1 MDTDDSGSSQRG
13 TARFAGLFQPSWLH
27 AAATFAIDLVF
38 PPRCAGCG
46 KVGVSWCERCVLDT
60 QPQAPLLQQSHFL
73 ALTAVA
79 ATGSHSGKLR
89 EAVQALKYDNVRAIA
104 DFMAARMAYALQ
116 YLMWHYDLIL
126 PVPMGSARLR
136 ERRYNQAGLI
146 AAALSREVNVAVQ
159 PSLIWRTRETR
170 SQVGLSADERLVNV
184 ANAFAAHPTLLR
196 DQSVLLIDDVYT
208 TGATLNA
215 CAEALRAV
223 GAREVYALT
232 VTAAQHQ

>member
-1 MDTDDSGSSQRG
+1 MDTDDPESRRG
-13 TARFAGLFQPSWLH
+13 AARLAGLSTSSWLKTGV
-27 AAATFAIDLVF
+27 AYTLDLIF

-46 KVGVSWCERCVLDT
+46 RVGFSWCQRCIRETDVYF
-60 QPQAPLLQQSHFL
+60 PLLQYSQHSGL
-73 ALTAVA
+73 SAVA
-79 ATGSHSGKLR
+79 ATGAHAGKLR

-104 DFMAARMAYALQ
+104 DFMGKRMAQILGWLDWQ
-116 YLMWHYDLIL
+116 FDLIL

-146 AAALSREVNVAVQ
+146 AAALAREVNVAVQ
-159 PSLIWRTRETR
+159 PALIWRTRETR
-170 SQVGLSADERLVNV
+170 SQVGLTAEERQLNV
-184 ANAFAAHPTLLR
+184 AHAFAAHPTLLA
-196 DQSVLLIDDVYT
+196 DQSILLIDDVYT

-223 GAREVYALT
+223 GARQVFALT